1 MALGILGPRQRKGP
15 EKGNQVLP
23 FSGFPNVR
31 WGKGVREGRGLC
43 RRGWWLQV
51 CEVCEVMLGA
61 GSRFFRGALAERLEK
76 ARTPRSPPLALP
88 DSSG

>member
-1 MALGILGPRQRKGP
+1 MAAGLG
-15 EKGNQVLP
+15 VLI
-23 FSGFPNVR
+23 
-31 WGKGVREGRGLC
+31 
-43 RRGWWLQV
+43 

-76 ARTPRSPPLALP
+76 PRAPRSPPLALP